1 MRLLDTISFDAL
13 PPAENASAKTTSR
26 TFAGSLFQNVL
37 QQENGMLSVSEKGG
51 EDSSESQLEQLL
63 KELENFL
70 SGKNGAELDED
81 WLSAFQSLDDVS
93 ASQEELALAE
103 QLLHKLRA
111 LLGDAVEM
119 QPSEETETFNE
130 EASLGE
136 EPETKEPKLPDSN
149 ALSQIQQLLSLMIH
163 ENHPSQK
170 ASQIAELF
178 EKAPAFL
185 AALQTKAGSEGL
197 AEELK
202 RQFFTKD
209 PSQSQLLAMSTAE
222 LKSLKSVMEQMMN
235 DSSETGQKEWKLA
248 ESELKA
254 MLMNKKI
261 DIPIFDK
268 PLSFILKNR
277 DIQENGKP
285 VLHEQPIQSNG
296 LMNQHRTGT
305 ALLQGLQAGTAD
317 EASAQPKSFPEQILS
332 SWKQMKFTPFGRS
345 TGSFTIRLNPEN
357 LGFITIKLV
366 KQHGMFSSKII
377 ASTESAKELLEHN
390 LTHLKQALPNM
401 AVQIDRFGVPV
412 QNGDQTLGQSS
423 DDQKNHQQQK
433 QDQEKDQENDDFRE
447 FLDELIETRVQDS
460 EEEI

>member
-13 PPAENASAKTTSR
+13 APAENASAKTTSR

-51 EDSSESQLEQLL
+51 EAPSESQLEQLL
-63 KELENFL
+63 KELEDFL

-111 LLGDAVEM
+111 LLGDAVGT
-119 QPSEETETFNE
+119 QPSETETFSE

-136 EPETKEPKLPDSN
+136 EPEAKEPKLPDSN

-163 ENHPSQK
+163 ENQPSQK

-178 EKAPAFL
+178 EKAPEFL

-209 PSQSQLLAMSTAE
+209 PSQSQLLAMSSAE

-254 MLMNKKI
+254 MLMSKKT
-261 DIPIFDK
+261 DIPISDK
-268 PLSFILKNR
+268 PLSFILKSR

-285 VLHEQPIQSNG
+285 ALHEQPIQSNG
-296 LMNQHRTGT
+296 LVNQHRTGA

-345 TGSFTIRLNPEN
+345 TGSFTIRLNPDN

-377 ASTESAKELLEHN
+377 ASTDSAKELLEHN

-401 AVQIDRFGVPV
+401 AVQIDRFGVSA
-412 QNGDQTLGQSS
+412 QNGDQTFGQLS

-433 QDQEKDQENDDFRE
+433 QDQQKDQENDDFRE